1 MNYGEIKKCDIAN
14 GEGVRVS
21 LFVSGCTHRCKG
33 CFNPETWDFQYG
45 KPFAQETE
53 EELLESLSPEYIAG
67 LTLLGGEPFEVGN
80 QRALTPFL
88 KKMKELYP
96 QKDIW
101 CYTGYTLET
110 DLLGT
115 GSVQWETEPDKSADT
130 EGADCGEAQCMYP
143 RCECTDEML
152 SLIDVLV
159 DGEFVEEKKDISL
172 VFRGSSN
179 QRLIDLP
186 KTLRTG
192 RISAWRSKD
201 EYTHEKT

>member
-1 MNYGEIKKCDIAN
+1 MNYGEIKKFDIAN
-14 GEGVRVS
+14 GEGVRVT
-21 LFVSGCTHRCKG
+21 LFVSGCTHHCKG

-45 KPFAQETE
+45 EPFTQETARK
-53 EELLESLSPEYIAG
+53 LLESLSPEYIAG

-88 KKMKELYP
+88 RKMKELYP

-110 DLLGT
+110 DLVGAA
-115 GSVQWETEPDKSADT
+115 SVPWERKEDGRLED
-130 EGADCGEAQCMYP
+130 GADCGQEQCMYP

-159 DGEFVEEKKDISL
+159 DGEFVEEKKDIRL

-179 QRLIDLP
+179 QRVIDLP
-186 KTLRTG
+186 MTRKTG
-192 RISAWRSKD
+192 RICLWESKVGQ
-201 EYTHEKT
+201 KR